1 MIKLVSGFTLIELL
15 VVISIIGM
23 LSSVV
28 LASLNSARVK
38 ARDASRIATLKQIQ
52 AAIEVYAQ
60 DHGGKYPGNTG
71 DGTNTYIRS
80 VASVNEVGSP
90 QSKCGYGAPGTP
102 GAGSSGYYGGGFWCE
117 LETALAPYISS
128 LPDTSGNGVQPF
140 YAFYY
145 KTPPVSSTYNPN
157 RVKTYGL
164 GVMLEVVRN
173 ESKNDGGYVDQMF
186 EIGGLPGYCK
196 NQNSNWNSW
205 SAVPCSCTIYYTA
218 GCVY

>member
-1 MIKLVSGFTLIELL
+1 VSGFTLIELL

-28 LASLNSARVK
+28 LASLNSARAK

-52 AAIEVYAQ
+52 VAIEVYAQ
-60 DHGGKYPGNTG
+60 DHDGKYPGNTK

-80 VASVNEVGSP
+80 VSSVNEVGSP
-90 QSKCGYGAPGTP
+90 QSKCGFGAPGTP
-102 GAGSSGYYGGGFWCE
+102 GAGNYQYGGGFWCE
-117 LETALAPYISS
+117 LETALSPYISS
-128 LPDTSGNGVQPF
+128 LPDTSGNGVGPF

-145 KTPPVSSTYNPN
+145 KTPQVSSTYNPN
-157 RVKTYGL
+157 RVETYGL
-164 GVMLEVVRN
+164 GVILEAVRN
-173 ESKNDGGYVDQMF
+173 ESKNDGGYDDKMF

-205 SAVPCSCTIYYTA
+205 SAVPCSCIKYYTV